1 MIGVLLELTVMIFAH
16 IFAVTQEVTHTCL
29 MALLHLLWRKCTIWF
44 CIAINTSFST
54 EHFLITIKL
63 LKIFKDRLIR
73 KGQFLFFMYT
83 KNLRLRGNLQ
93 RREKKWKVGIF
104 LKWRLLSDL
113 LAREKL

>member
-1 MIGVLLELTVMIFAH
+1 MIGVLSVLMVMIFDRVFPVITGTIP
-16 IFAVTQEVTHTCL
+16 IFFKEPFR
-29 MALLHLLWRKCTIWF
+29 LLLKKCTILF
-44 CIAINTSFST
+44 CIAISILFSM
-54 EHFLITIKL
+54 EHFLITIKRF
-63 LKIFKDRLIR
+63 KIFKDRLIR
-73 KGQFLFFMYT
+73 KDQFLFSMYT